1 MKDMELYYHV
11 CWSRGNLV
19 ILSAYWLNGVSN
31 HAARAYC
38 GNVFKTYQEADAN
51 KYDVYERL
59 TGEKWK
65 ERQQSL

>member
-1 MKDMELYYHV
+1 MKDMELYYYV
-11 CWSRGNLV
+11 CWSRGIMT
-19 ILSAYWLNGVSN
+19 ILTAYWLNDVSN

-59 TGEKWK
+59 TGKKWK